1 MTTDV
6 TASTTD
12 PAQAERDILATLI
25 ADQSVIDAILA
36 DPPAQRLVVLM
47 QSTHLDWDWIVSNLQ
62 YFREGVP
69 HWNNAAGSVRNILDS
84 AVTLTAGSSGA
95 GPGNRAAFS
104 LAELGFLMHFLERE
118 PARAAQIV
126 ASAPFFSLMGG
137 AVETPDDLLPHG
149 EAFIRTYFLTR
160 MWAER
165 TLPGTLSRYAWLP
178 DDFGHTPCLPATFE
192 AMGIAG
198 FGFARCP
205 GTDLAQNDGAAGPQL
220 VATTPPSPT
229 QQSRDVDFVWSTA
242 DGSTTQAHYLQN
254 AYSQGDSTISGG
266 VNQLAYILFDDPV
279 GGGNANTV
287 RLPYVMVPYG
297 DDFGMPFTNGGNPP
311 QSALLDLASQWNGS
325 SQRGDTYAVCATFDQ
340 YMQLVAARN
349 ARSGGLQALF
359 SPAPGAPAA
368 LTFWGTP
375 YWTGFYATQPAVKNL
390 HQVATRA
397 MLAAESLA
405 AIAGLEPAVYGT
417 HLLQS
422 NLDHGWMPIGISTSH
437 NLLTGCGPDVASYAE
452 SVPFYRYAAAN
463 ALALRRSLLESIANA
478 IVPSQQPA
486 VVLFNEIGC
495 ARTTGRVA
503 VYRPDAAAPQSFSGV
518 TSVVP
523 VAGGAASAAL
533 PASDGT
539 LHVLA
544 DVPALGYAQ
553 YTLSNAAAPAYDVVT
568 RTEFSNL
575 IALENAQVSVEIS
588 LDGAGPGQFLTVYD
602 KATKVPIQHGLRVFS
617 DSTGGIYR
625 FGTEYGDALSDQTPA
640 PAVVE
645 TSFVATSL
653 LAIEHLAVTLGPSVY
668 EVEITLASGDPYVGV
683 AVRGSAGARQAVMA
697 SFQFASPI
705 AGIAHGTPHGVNQE
719 LPPVPPGYGQNG
731 PTTKAWLA
739 PYFIPT
745 HEYVAFFGAQAP
757 LGAVLHSSVHAWSV
771 QLAGQQGSL
780 PAPNEALAC
789 LLRNAMGGGDEGA
802 SGADP
807 GVHVARYAIRA
818 GTGVPPA
825 PSTQLVR
832 ESRAF
837 AWPLAAVTPLTPAVP
852 TDTEWPRVFSPAFSL
867 ASVDGDAVV
876 NAAKIGSRKPTVEG
890 TPPNTDEDLVLRIF
904 TLAPLQPL
912 TVHVPPTAGQG
923 GFSVTSLQ
931 VIALNALE
939 EQLTGAQQAALQ
951 IAITDTQT
959 FTFVPQRVL
968 TTLQVHRVWSGIPNY
983 GGS

>member
-1 MTTDV
+1 MTGV
-6 TASTTD
+6 TTPTTD
-12 PAQAERDILATLI
+12 PAQTERDILATLVS
-25 ADQSVIDAILA
+25 DQGVIDAILA
-36 DPPAQRLVVLM
+36 DPPTQRLVVLM

-84 AVTLTAGSSGA
+84 AVALTSGSSGA
-95 GPGNRAAFS
+95 GVGNRAAFS

-118 PARAAQIV
+118 PARTAQIV
-126 ASAPFFSLMGG
+126 AAAPFFSLMGG

-160 MWAER
+160 LWAER

-205 GTDLAQNDGAAGPQL
+205 GSDLAQNNGAAGPQL
-220 VATTPPSPT
+220 VAITPPSPT
-229 QQSRDVDFVWSTA
+229 QQSRDADFLWSTA
-242 DGSTTQAHYLQN
+242 DGSTTLAHYLQN
-254 AYSQGDSTISGG
+254 AYSQGDGAVSGG
-266 VNQLAYILFDDPV
+266 VNQLAFILFHDKV

-287 RLPYVMVPYG
+287 RLPYVMVPFG
-297 DDFGMPFTNGGNPP
+297 DDFGMPFTTGSNPP
-311 QSALLDLASQWNGS
+311 QSALLGLASQWNGS
-325 SQRGDTYAVCATFDQ
+325 SQRRDTYAVCATFDQ

-359 SPAPGAPAA
+359 SPAPGTPAA

-478 IVPSQQPA
+478 IVPAPKTA

-503 VYRPDAAAPQSFSGV
+503 VYRPDATAPHSFTGV
-518 TSVVP
+518 ASVVP
-523 VAGGAASAAL
+523 VAGGAPCAAL

-544 DVPALGYAQ
+544 DVPALGYDQ
-553 YTLSNAAAPAYDVVT
+553 YTLSNTAAPAYDVVT
-568 RTEFSNL
+568 RTEYSNV
-575 IALENAQVSVEIS
+575 IALENAQVSVEIL

-602 KATKVPIQHGLRVFS
+602 KATKTPIQHGLRVFS
-617 DSTGGIYR
+617 DATGGIYR
-625 FGTEYGDALSDQTPA
+625 FGTEYGAAFSEQTPV

-645 TSFVATSL
+645 TSFVATGL
-653 LAIEHLAVTLGPSVY
+653 LAIEHLAVTLGTSVF
-668 EVEITLASGDPYVGV
+668 EVEIALASGDPYVGV
-683 AVRGSAGARQAVMA
+683 AVRGSAAPAQAVMG
-697 SFQFASPI
+697 SFQFAGPI
-705 AGIAHGTPHGVNQE
+705 AGIAHGTPHGVNQQ
-719 LPPVPPGYGQNG
+719 LPPVPPGSGQNASK
-731 PTTKAWLA
+731 PPNQWVA

-745 HEYVAFFGAQAP
+745 HEYVAFFGANAP
-757 LGAVLHSSVHAWSV
+757 LGAVLHSAVHAWSV
-771 QLAGQQGSL
+771 QLQGQQGLL

-789 LLRNAMGGGDEGA
+789 LLRNATGGGNEGA
-802 SGADP
+802 QGADP

-818 GTGVPPA
+818 GTGIPKT

-837 AWPLAAVTPLTPAVP
+837 AWPLAAVTPLTPP
-852 TDTEWPRVFSPAFSL
+852 CPEDTQWPRVFSPTFSL

-904 TLAPLQPL
+904 TLEPLARL
-912 TVHVPPTAGQG
+912 TVHVPPTAAQCS
-923 GFSVTSLQ
+923 FLVTSLQ
-931 VIALNALE
+931 VTALNALE
-939 EQLTGAQQAALQ
+939 EQLTAAQQAALQ
-951 IAITDTQT
+951 ITITDTQT

-968 TTLQVHRVWSGIPNY
+968 TTLQIHRVWSGIPNY
-983 GGS
+983 GGP